1 MGFMDKIGG
10 NIVNGV
16 LGNLSEVSVDELN
29 NEYGGYIMSNE
40 TIQTG
45 FKMVRDVMI
54 LTDKRIIEF
63 DKQGATGQKMSVESI
78 NLDAIINVTAE
89 TSGFGA
95 DDSEITIT
103 YITSPYFKVS
113 GGAAVSESKFEFPKN
128 FDIKPLYKTLQEIA
142 YKNHER
148 ING

>member
-29 NEYGGYIMSNE
+29 KEYSGYIMSDE

-54 LTDKRIIEF
+54 LTDKRIVEF
-63 DKQGATGQKMSVESI
+63 DKQGATGQKMSVDSI
-78 NLDAIINVTAE
+78 NLDSIIHVTAE

-113 GGAAVSESKFEFPKN
+113 GGAAVSEKKFEFPKN

>member
-16 LGNLSEVSVDELN
+16 LGNLSEVSVEELN
-29 NEYGGYIMSNE
+29 KEYSGYIMSDE

-54 LTDKRIIEF
+54 LTDKRIVEF
-63 DKQGATGQKMSVESI
+63 DKQGATGQKMSVDSI
-78 NLDAIINVTAE
+78 NLDSIIHVTAE

-113 GGAAVSESKFEFPKN
+113 GGAAVSEKKFEFPKN

-142 YKNHER
+142 YKNYER